1 MVTSIFLLNGIPV
14 NTVSLFL
21 AVVQTLIAM
30 RSLKEEL
37 EMVNGYNTVVCGAH
51 GAASCSCGDR
61 RENVRNLNKCR

>member
-21 AVVQTLIAM
+21 ALVQTLIAM

-51 GAASCSCGDR
+51 GAAC
-61 RENVRNLNKCR
+61 L